1 MKPGVQEQIG
11 ALKRIPDK
19 SGYKERA
26 RVQML
31 TWAMGRSYHEPV
43 NDECCP
49 DFSCCFP
56 SLFDADSNERWRQYR
71 ERYQTPT
78 QDPNNE

>member
-1 MKPGVQEQIG
+1 MTDLVKSQIAAAK
-11 ALKRIPDK
+11 ALAADPK
-19 SGYKERA
+19 YHERA

-31 TWAMGRSYHEPV
+31 SWAMGRSYHEPI

-56 SLFDADSNERWRQYR
+56 SMFTESSDDRWAQYR
-71 ERYQTPT
+71 ARYGSPS
-78 QDPNNE
+78 